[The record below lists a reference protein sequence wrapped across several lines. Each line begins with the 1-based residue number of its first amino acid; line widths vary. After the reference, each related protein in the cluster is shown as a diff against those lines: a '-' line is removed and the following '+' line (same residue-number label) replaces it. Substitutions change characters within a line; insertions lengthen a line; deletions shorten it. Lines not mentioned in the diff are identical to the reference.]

1 MRANRKILAIFAAI
15 TLMLAVSAC
24 TSRSQRNNQDK
35 ALDDAAA
42 AINAKAGKL
51 VSYQHTG
58 GGLDGPR
65 TLGVV
70 TLRAGSA
77 VTVAE
82 AQIKDAEVAG
92 YKNRS
97 PLPCG
102 GRTGG
107 CGFRRPTTLPTLSIE
122 TFAENTT
129 TRTGMQIPPGM
140 TGMIVSLVAQ
150 PAQDWSQPGRFP
162 TSRADPR
169 PLAVG
174 ASKQSSAS
182 RRPG

>member
-1 MRANRKILAIFAAI
+1 MRPPVRPRKIPAIFAAL

-24 TSRSQRNNQDK
+24 TSRSERNNLDK

-51 VSYQHTG
+51 VTYQHTG

-65 TLGVV
+65 ALLII

-77 VTVAE
+77 VAVAE
-82 AQIKDAEVAG
+82 DQIKDAEVAG

-97 PLPCG
+97 LLPCG

-107 CGFRRPTTLPTLSIE
+107 CGFREPSTLPTLGIE

-129 TRTGMQIPPGM
+129 TPTGMHIPAGM
-140 TGMIVSLVAQ
+140 TGMIISLAANTPQ
-150 PAQDWSQPGRFP
+150 
-162 TSRADPR
+162 
-169 PLAVG
+169 VG
-174 ASKQSSAS
+174 S
-182 RRPG
+182 

>member
-1 MRANRKILAIFAAI
+1 MRPPVRPRKILAIFAAI

-24 TSRSQRNNQDK
+24 ASRSERNNQDK
-35 ALDDAAA
+35 ALDDAAV

-65 TLGVV
+65 TLGVL

-77 VTVAE
+77 VAVAE
-82 AQIKDAEVAG
+82 DQITDAEVAG
-92 YKNRS
+92 YQNRS
-97 PLPCG
+97 SLPCG

-107 CGFRRPTTLPTLSIE
+107 CGFKGPSTLPILSIE

-129 TRTGMQIPPGM
+129 TRTGMRIPPGI
-140 TGMIVSLVAQ
+140 TLMIITLSANTAQ
-150 PAQDWSQPGRFP
+150 
-162 TSRADPR
+162 
-169 PLAVG
+169 VG
-174 ASKQSSAS
+174 S
-182 RRPG
+182 

>member
-1 MRANRKILAIFAAI
+1 MDQMNSHMQANRKILAIFAAL

-24 TSRSQRNNQDK
+24 TSRSERNNLDK

-77 VTVAE
+77 VAVAE
-82 AQIKDAEVAG
+82 DQVKDAEAAG
-92 YKNRS
+92 YKSQSS
-97 PLPCG
+97 PLCP
-102 GRTGG
+102 GRTGE
-107 CGFRRPTTLPTLSIE
+107 CGFKGPSTLPTLNIE

-129 TRTGMQIPPGM
+129 TRTGMHIPPGM
-140 TGMIVSLVAQ
+140 TLMIITLVAHT
-150 PAQDWSQPGRFP
+150 AQ
-162 TSRADPR
+162 
-169 PLAVG
+169 VG
-174 ASKQSSAS
+174 S
-182 RRPG
+182 

>member
-1 MRANRKILAIFAAI
+1 MDQMNSHMQANRKILAIFAAL

-24 TSRSQRNNQDK
+24 TSRSERNNQDK

-51 VSYQHTG
+51 VTYQHTG

-77 VTVAE
+77 VAVAE
-82 AQIKDAEVAG
+82 DQIKDAEVAG

-97 PLPCG
+97 ALPCG
-102 GRTGG
+102 GRTGS
-107 CGFRRPTTLPTLSIE
+107 CGFKGPSTLPTLRIE

-129 TRTGMQIPPGM
+129 TRTGMHIPPGM
-140 TGMIVSLVAQ
+140 TLMIITLH
-150 PAQDWSQPGRFP
+150 
-162 TSRADPR
+162 PR
-169 PLAVG
+169 G
-174 ASKQSSAS
+174 
-182 RRPG
+182 

>member
-1 MRANRKILAIFAAI
+1 MRRCEHESRQVLVIWLNYGVDPVNSHPHANRKILAFFAAI
-15 TLMLAVSAC
+15 TLLLAVSAC
-24 TSRSQRNNQDK
+24 TSRSERNSQDK

-65 TLGVV
+65 TLGIV

-77 VTVAE
+77 VAVAE
-82 AQIKDAEVAG
+82 GQIKDAEVAS
-92 YKNRS
+92 YQNRS
-97 PLPCG
+97 SLPCG

-107 CGFRRPTTLPTLSIE
+107 CGFRGPSTLPTLSIE

-129 TRTGMQIPPGM
+129 TRTGMHIPAGM
-140 TGMIVSLVAQ
+140 TGMIISLVART
-150 PAQDWSQPGRFP
+150 AQDGS
-162 TSRADPR
+162 
-169 PLAVG
+169 
-174 ASKQSSAS
+174 
-182 RRPG
+182 